1 VLVRAH
7 TNKYA
12 RRTYDA
18 LFRLLEARH
27 ASNGM
32 RPYLHLMSKLANIS
46 LITCLFLWAIGGAQG
61 GALVTP
67 GESSKPMSNDQ
78 EGKIAAIK
86 SLARGTMKE
95 YNLKALIVQVTE
107 EGRNLYTEAFGES
120 MSGVP
125 ATPAM
130 HFRNGAMAF
139 TYISTMLLELVDQK
153 KVTLD
158 FSSLGNALAPE
169 TLSKPEP

>member
-32 RPYLHLMSKLANIS
+32 HPYLQLMSKLANIS
-46 LITCLFLWAIGGAQG
+46 LITFLFLWAIGGAQG

-78 EGKIAAIK
+78 EGKIA
-86 SLARGTMKE
+86 RDQEPHTRHNEG
-95 YNLKALIVQVTE
+95 VQ
-107 EGRNLYTEAFGES
+107 
-120 MSGVP
+120 
-125 ATPAM
+125 
-130 HFRNGAMAF
+130 
-139 TYISTMLLELVDQK
+139 
-153 KVTLD
+153 
-158 FSSLGNALAPE
+158 PE
-169 TLSKPEP
+169 CTHRAGD